1 MVYSIYMDITFLGH
15 SSFKIKG
22 KNGIVVCDPFSPKI
36 GFPFPKVS
44 ADIVTISHHHF
55 DHFAVE
61 QVSGTARKEK
71 PYVIDA
77 PGEYELLDI
86 AVSVHPS
93 FHDGENGKLRG
104 KNNIVIIRIEGIAIA
119 HLGDLGHLL
128 SDSDIDSL
136 GIIDVLMVPVG
147 GEFTVSPKQ
156 AAEIVEAI
164 EPSIVVPMHYR
175 TEKHS
180 QEFSKLALVD
190 EFLKEMGKSG
200 IAAVEK
206 LSLTAGSLPEEMEV
220 VVLNA

>member
-1 MVYSIYMDITFLGH
+1 MGH

-22 KNGIVVCDPFSPKI
+22 KNGIVVCDPFSLKI
-36 GFPFPKVS
+36 GFPFPKAS

-55 DHFAVE
+55 DHAAAD
-61 QVSGTARKEK
+61 QVSGTARIDK

-93 FHDGENGKLRG
+93 FHDAENGKLRG
-104 KNNIVIIRIEGIAIA
+104 KNNITVIRIEGITIA

-128 SDSDIDSL
+128 SDSDINSL
-136 GIIDVLMVPVG
+136 GAIDVLMVPVG
-147 GEFTVSPKQ
+147 GEYTIGSKQ
-156 AAEIVEAI
+156 AVEIAEAI
-164 EPSIVVPMHYR
+164 EPAIVVPMHYR

-180 QEFSKLALVD
+180 PEFAKLAAVD
-190 EFLKEMGKSG
+190 EFLKEMGKTG
-200 IAAVEK
+200 IVPLPK
-206 LSLTAGSLPEEMEV
+206 LSLSAGSLPQEMEV

>member
-1 MVYSIYMDITFLGH
+1 MGH
-15 SSFKIKG
+15 SSFKIRG
-22 KNGIVVCDPFSPKI
+22 KNGIVVCDPFSSKI

-44 ADIVTISHHHF
+44 ADIITVSHHHF
-55 DHFAVE
+55 DHSAID
-61 QVSGTARKEK
+61 QVSGTARKEV

-104 KNNIVIIRIEGIAIA
+104 KNNIAVIRIEGIAIA
-119 HLGDLGHLL
+119 HLGDLGHML

-136 GIIDVLMVPVG
+136 GVIDVLMVPAG
-147 GEFTVSPKQ
+147 GEFTVNPKQ

-164 EPSIVVPMHYR
+164 EPSIVIPMHYR
-175 TEKHS
+175 TDKHS
-180 QEFSKLALVD
+180 PEFAKLVLVD
-190 EFLKEMGKSG
+190 EFLKEMGKVG
-200 IAAVEK
+200 IAPVDK

-220 VVLNA
+220 VLMS

>member
-1 MVYSIYMDITFLGH
+1 MDINFLGH
-15 SSFKIKG
+15 SSFKIRG
-22 KNGIVVCDPFSPKI
+22 KNGIVVCDPFSSKI
-36 GFPFPKVS
+36 GFSFPKVS
-44 ADIVTISHHHF
+44 ADIITISHHHF
-55 DHFAVE
+55 DHFAVD
-61 QVSGTARKEK
+61 QVAGTARKDK

-93 FHDGENGKLRG
+93 FHDAETGKLRG
-104 KNNIVIIRIEGIAIA
+104 KNNITVIRIEGIAVA
-119 HLGDLGHLL
+119 HLGDLGHIL
-128 SDSDIDSL
+128 SDADINTL
-136 GIIDVLMVPVG
+136 GVIDVLMIPVG
-147 GEFTVSPKQ
+147 GEYTIGAKQ
-156 AAEIVEAI
+156 AVEIAEAI

-180 QEFSKLALVD
+180 QEFAKLAAVD
-190 EFLKEMGKSG
+190 EFLKEMGKTG

>member
-1 MVYSIYMDITFLGH
+1 MDITFLGH
-15 SSFKIKG
+15 SSFRIKG

-36 GFPFPKVS
+36 GFPFPKAS

-55 DHFAVE
+55 DHFAVD

-93 FHDGENGKLRG
+93 FHDAENGKLRG
-104 KNNIVIIRIEGIAIA
+104 KNNITVIRIEGIALA
-119 HLGDLGHLL
+119 HLGDLGHIL
-128 SDSDIDSL
+128 SDSDINSL
-136 GIIDVLMVPVG
+136 GAIDVLIIPVG
-147 GEFTVSPKQ
+147 GEFTINSKQ
-156 AAEIVEAI
+156 AVEIAEAI
-164 EPSIVVPMHYR
+164 EPSIVIPMHYR

-180 QEFSKLALVD
+180 PEFAKLAGVD
-190 EFLKEMGKSG
+190 EFLKEMGKTG
-200 IAAVEK
+200 IIPLEK

>member
-1 MVYSIYMDITFLGH
+1 MDIVFLGH

-22 KNGIVVCDPFSPKI
+22 KNGIVVCDPFSSKI

-44 ADIVTISHHHF
+44 ADIVTVSHHHF
-55 DHFAVE
+55 DHCAVD
-61 QVSGTARKEK
+61 QVSGTVRKDK
-71 PYVIDA
+71 AYVIDA

-86 AVSVHPS
+86 SVSVYPS
-93 FHDGENGKLRG
+93 FHDAENGKLRG
-104 KNNIVIIRIEGIAIA
+104 KNNITVIRIEGIAIA

-128 SDSDIDSL
+128 SDSDINSL
-136 GIIDVLMVPVG
+136 GAIDVLMIPVG
-147 GEFTVSPKQ
+147 GEYTIGSKQ
-156 AAEIVEAI
+156 AVEIAEAV

-180 QEFSKLALVD
+180 QEFSKLAAVD
-190 EFLKEMGKSG
+190 EFLKEMGKTG

-220 VVLNA
+220 ILMS

>member
-1 MVYSIYMDITFLGH
+1 MDISFLGH
-15 SSFKIKG
+15 SSFKIRG
-22 KNGIVVCDPFSPKI
+22 KNGIVVCDPFPAKI

-44 ADIVTISHHHF
+44 ADIVTVSHNHF
-55 DHFAVE
+55 DHAAVD
-61 QVSGTARKEK
+61 QVAGTARKDN

-93 FHDGENGKLRG
+93 FHDAENGKLRG
-104 KNNIVIIRIEGIAIA
+104 KNNISVVRIEGIAIA

-136 GIIDVLMVPVG
+136 GVIDVLMVPAG
-147 GEFTVSPKQ
+147 GEFTVSPKL

-164 EPSIVVPMHYR
+164 EPSVVIPMHYR
-175 TEKHS
+175 TDKHGP
-180 QEFSKLALVD
+180 EFAKLAMVD
-190 EFLKEMGKSG
+190 EFLKEMGKVG
-200 IAAVEK
+200 IAPVDK

>member
-1 MVYSIYMDITFLGH
+1 MGH
-15 SSFKIKG
+15 SCFKIRG
-22 KNGIVVCDPFSPKI
+22 KNGIVVCDPFSGKI

-44 ADIVTISHHHF
+44 ADIVTVSHHHF
-55 DHFAVE
+55 DHDAAD

-93 FHDGENGKLRG
+93 FHDAESGKLRG
-104 KNNIVIIRIEGIAIA
+104 KNNISVIRIEGIAIA

-136 GIIDVLMVPVG
+136 GVIDVLMVPAG
-147 GEFTVSPKQ
+147 GEFTVNPKQ
-156 AAEIVEAI
+156 AVEIVEAI
-164 EPSIVVPMHYR
+164 EPSIVIPMHYR
-175 TEKHS
+175 SEKHGS
-180 QEFSKLALVD
+180 EFARLATVD
-190 EFLKEMGKSG
+190 EFLKEMGKVG
-200 IAAVEK
+200 IAPVDK

-220 VVLNA
+220 VVLNG

>member
-1 MVYSIYMDITFLGH
+1 M
-15 SSFKIKG
+15 
-22 KNGIVVCDPFSPKI
+22 VCDPFPSKI

-44 ADIVTISHHHF
+44 ADIVTVSHSHF
-55 DHFAVE
+55 DHCAID

-71 PYVIDA
+71 SYVIDA

-104 KNNIVIIRIEGIAIA
+104 KNNIVVIRIDGIAVA
-119 HLGDLGHLL
+119 HLGDLGHML

-136 GIIDVLMVPVG
+136 GIIDVLIVPTG

-156 AAEIVEAI
+156 AAEIVEAV
-164 EPSIVVPMHYR
+164 EPSIVIPMHYK
-175 TEKHS
+175 TDKHS
-180 QEFSKLALVD
+180 PEFAKLAPVD
-190 EFLKEMGKSG
+190 EFLKEMGKVG
-200 IAAVEK
+200 LAPVDKI
-206 LSLTAGSLPEEMEV
+206 SLTAGSLPEEMEV

>member
-1 MVYSIYMDITFLGH
+1 MVYSNYMDITFLGH

-22 KNGIVVCDPFSPKI
+22 KNGIVVCDPFPAKI

-44 ADIVTISHHHF
+44 ADIITVSHNHF
-55 DHFAVE
+55 DHSAVD

-93 FHDGENGKLRG
+93 FHDAENGKLRG
-104 KNNIVIIRIEGIAIA
+104 KNNISVIRIDGIAIA

-136 GIIDVLMVPVG
+136 GVIDVLLVPAG
-147 GEFTVSPKQ
+147 GEYTLNSKQ
-156 AAEIVEAI
+156 AVEIAEAI
-164 EPSIVVPMHYR
+164 EPSIVIPMHYR

-180 QEFSKLALVD
+180 PEFAKLALVD
-190 EFLKEMGKSG
+190 EFLKEIGKAG
-200 IAAVEK
+200 IAPVDK

-220 VVLNA
+220 VVLK

>member
-1 MVYSIYMDITFLGH
+1 MDISFLGH
-15 SSFKIKG
+15 SSFKIRG
-22 KNGIVVCDPFSPKI
+22 KNGIVVCDPFPSKI

-44 ADIVTISHHHF
+44 ADIVTVSHSHF
-55 DHFAVE
+55 DHCAID

-71 PYVIDA
+71 SYVIDA

-104 KNNIVIIRIEGIAIA
+104 KNNIVVIRIDGIAVA
-119 HLGDLGHLL
+119 HLGDLGHML

-136 GIIDVLMVPVG
+136 GIIDVLIVPTG

-156 AAEIVEAI
+156 AAEIVEAV
-164 EPSIVVPMHYR
+164 EPSIVIPMHYK
-175 TEKHS
+175 TDKHS
-180 QEFSKLALVD
+180 PEFAKLAPVD
-190 EFLKEMGKSG
+190 EFLKEMGKVG
-200 IAAVEK
+200 LAPVDKI
-206 LSLTAGSLPEEMEV
+206 SLTAGSLPEEMEV